1 MKKTKSEQGINKKM
15 SFAEILEKKPEAAS
29 ILMEKGMHCC
39 GCPMAMQETLE
50 QGACAHGLDADE
62 IVKEARRDK
71 EQIEFVETTFLE
83 EHNKL
88 VALLE
93 SNNKSKKGK

>member
-1 MKKTKSEQGINKKM
+1 MKKTKQKTPNKINKKM

-29 ILMEKGMHCC
+29 ILMGKGMHCC

-62 IVKEARRDK
+62 IVKELNSKRK
-71 EQIEFVETTFLE
+71 E
-83 EHNKL
+83 N
-88 VALLE
+88 
-93 SNNKSKKGK
+93 

>member
-1 MKKTKSEQGINKKM
+1 MKKQNKIKSKKAKNEQKINKKM

-62 IVKEARRDK
+62 IVKE
-71 EQIEFVETTFLE
+71 L
-83 EHNKL
+83 
-88 VALLE
+88 
-93 SNNKSKKGK
+93 SKKKKK

>member
-1 MKKTKSEQGINKKM
+1 MMKKTKQKTSKEKNEINKKM
-15 SFAEILEKKPEAAS
+15 SFAEILEKKPEAAA

-62 IVKEARRDK
+62 IVKE
-71 EQIEFVETTFLE
+71 L
-83 EHNKL
+83 
-88 VALLE
+88 
-93 SNNKSKKGK
+93 SKKKKN

>member
-1 MKKTKSEQGINKKM
+1 MKKTKTQNKINKKM

-29 ILMEKGMHCC
+29 VLMEKGMHCC

-62 IVKEARRDK
+62 IVKELNSKRK
-71 EQIEFVETTFLE
+71 E
-83 EHNKL
+83 N
-88 VALLE
+88 
-93 SNNKSKKGK
+93 

>member
-1 MKKTKSEQGINKKM
+1 MMKKTKQKTPNKINKKM

-29 ILMEKGMHCC
+29 ILMGKGMHCC

-62 IVKEARRDK
+62 IVKELNSKRK
-71 EQIEFVETTFLE
+71 E
-83 EHNKL
+83 N
-88 VALLE
+88 
-93 SNNKSKKGK
+93 